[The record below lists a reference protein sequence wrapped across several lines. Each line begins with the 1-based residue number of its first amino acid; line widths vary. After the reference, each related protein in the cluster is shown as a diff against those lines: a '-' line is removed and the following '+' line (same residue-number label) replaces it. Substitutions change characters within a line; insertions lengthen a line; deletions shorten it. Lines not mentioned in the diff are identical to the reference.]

1 MSNRPALR
9 DQRLRIMEGVLS
21 WEGEIG
27 NARVRQ
33 LFNLQ
38 PVQASRLLADFR
50 AMLGDKLTED
60 GRAKVLR
67 LANPSEFECSV
78 PLDEYVLHTMASE
91 GGNPGL
97 VDARVDLTEV
107 RPEVFAK
114 LRKAVLAKTGVEITY
129 ASMSNPEYAM
139 RVIFPHAIVHVG
151 RRWHVRAWC
160 HKRKDFRDFTLG
172 RIRDVKLSDERQPL
186 GIGEDEEWDRRVE
199 LELLPH
205 RKLSPSQQQVVRNE
219 LFSGADSRL
228 LSVRAC
234 LAKYTVQDM
243 RAAIDP
249 EREAPPEYQ
258 IEIANA
264 SEIIGF
270 YPDRNL

>member
-50 AMLGDKLTED
+50 ALLGDKLTED

-67 LANPSEFECSV
+67 LTNPSEFECSV

-91 GGNPGL
+91 GGNSSL

-107 RPEVFAK
+107 RPEIFAT
-114 LRKAVLAKTGVEITY
+114 LRKAVVAKTGVEITY
-129 ASMSNPEYAM
+129 ASMSSPEYAK
-139 RVIFPHAIVHVG
+139 RVIFPHTIVHVG

-160 HKRKDFRDFTLG
+160 AKRHDFRDFTLG
-172 RIRDVKLSDERQPL
+172 RIKSAVFVTKPAPKTIDDDDAWQEVVM
-186 GIGEDEEWDRRVE
+186 VE
-199 LELLPH
+199 LSAHKKLPT
-205 RKLSPSQQQVVRNE
+205 QQQAVVRCENFGGLVE
-219 LFSGADSRL
+219 LRL
-228 LSVRAC
+228 PIRAC
-234 LAKYTVQDM
+234 LVQYVIQDL
-243 RAAIDP
+243 RVAIDP
-249 EREAPPEYQ
+249 EKEVPPEFQ
-258 IEIANA
+258 IEVSNA
-264 SEIIGF
+264 AQL
-270 YPDRNL
+270 RNVLFSR

>member
-50 AMLGDKLTED
+50 VLLGEKITED

-67 LANPSEFECSV
+67 LANPSEFECSI

-91 GGNPGL
+91 GGSPGL

-107 RPEVFAK
+107 RPEIFAT
-114 LRKAVLAKTGVEITY
+114 LRKAVLAKTGVEIAY
-129 ASMSNPEYAM
+129 ASMTNPAYGK

-160 HKRKDFRDFTLG
+160 MKRQDYRDFTMG
-172 RIRDVKLSDERQPL
+172 RIRSAESALERFPL
-186 GIGEDEEWDRRVE
+186 NLDKDKGWETFVE
-199 LELLPH
+199 LELQAH
-205 RKLSPSQQQVVRNE
+205 RKLSPDQQQVVRNE
-219 LFSGADSRL
+219 FFSGEKNRF
-228 LSVRAC
+228 LSIRAC
-234 LAKYTVQDM
+234 LAQYVIFDLK
-243 RAAIDP
+243 ASIDP
-249 EREAPPEYQ
+249 VHEEPPEFQ
-258 IEIANA
+258 LEVAN
-264 SEIIGF
+264 SEKLLSLLF
-270 YPDRNL
+270 E

>member
-1 MSNRPALR
+1 
-9 DQRLRIMEGVLS
+9 MEGVLS

-50 AMLGDKLTED
+50 AMLGDKLFED
-60 GRAKVLR
+60 GRAKLLR
-67 LANPSEFECSV
+67 LANPGEFECSV
-78 PLDEYVLHTMASE
+78 PLDEYVQHTMTSE

-107 RPEVFAK
+107 RPEIFAT
-114 LRKAVLAKTGVEITY
+114 LRKAVHAKTGVEITY
-129 ASMSNPEYAM
+129 ASMSNPKYAK

-160 HKRKDFRDFTLG
+160 VKRQDFRDFTLG
-172 RIRDVKLSDERQPL
+172 RIRSVESVLERFPL
-186 GIGEDEEWDRRVE
+186 GIEKDEGWETLVE
-199 LELLPH
+199 LELQAH
-205 RKLSPSQQQVVRNE
+205 RKLLPEQQQVVRNE
-219 LFSGADSRL
+219 FFSGKRSRS

-234 LAKYTVQDM
+234 LAQYVIQDL
-243 RAAIDP
+243 RATTEP
-249 EREAPPEYQ
+249 EQQLPPEYQ
-258 IEIANA
+258 VEVAN
-264 SEIIGF
+264 SGQLLSLLF
-270 YPDRNL
+270 D

>member
-33 LFNLQ
+33 LFDIQ

-67 LANPSEFECSV
+67 LANPGSFECSV
-78 PLDEYVLHTMASE
+78 PLDEYVLHTMATE

-107 RPEVFAK
+107 RPEIFAT
-114 LRKAVLAKTGVEITY
+114 LRKAVLTKTGVEITY
-129 ASMSNPEYAM
+129 ASMSNPEYVK
-139 RVIFPHAIVHVG
+139 RVIFPHAIVHIG

-160 HKRKDFRDFTLG
+160 MKRRDYRDFTMG
-172 RIRDVKLSDERQPL
+172 RIRSAESALERFPL
-186 GIGEDEEWDRRVE
+186 NIVEDKGWETFVE
-199 LELLPH
+199 LELQAH
-205 RKLSPSQQQVVRNE
+205 RKLSPDQQQVVRNE
-219 LFSGADSRL
+219 FFSGENNRF
-228 LSVRAC
+228 LSIRAC
-234 LAKYTVQDM
+234 LAQYVIFDLK
-243 RAAIDP
+243 ASIDP
-249 EREAPPEYQ
+249 VHEAPPEFQ
-258 IEIANA
+258 LEVAN
-264 SEIIGF
+264 SEKLLSLLF
-270 YPDRNL
+270 K

>member
-50 AMLGDKLTED
+50 AMLGDKLIED

-67 LANPSEFECSV
+67 LANSSEFECSV
-78 PLDEYVLHTMASE
+78 PLEEYVLHTMASE

-97 VDARVDLTEV
+97 VDARIDLTEV
-107 RPEVFAK
+107 RPEIFAT
-114 LRKAVLAKTGVEITY
+114 LRKAVLAKTGVEIAY
-129 ASMSNPEYAM
+129 ASMTNPAYAK
-139 RVIFPHAIVHVG
+139 RVIFPRAIVHVG

-160 HKRKDFRDFTLG
+160 VKRQDFRDFTMG
-172 RIRDVKLSDERQPL
+172 RIRSAESVLERFPLSIEKDEGWETL
-186 GIGEDEEWDRRVE
+186 VE
-199 LELLPH
+199 LELQAH
-205 RKLSPSQQQVVRNE
+205 RKLLPDQQQVVRNE
-219 LFSGADSRL
+219 FFSGKRSRS

-234 LAKYTVQDM
+234 LAQYVIHDLK
-243 RAAIDP
+243 ASIDP
-249 EREAPPEYQ
+249 EHEQPPEFQ
-258 IEIANA
+258 LEVAN
-264 SEIIGF
+264 SEKLLSLLF
-270 YPDRNL
+270 E